1 MQAPQQVLE
10 SNDVSVE
17 LGNVR
22 VVDAQ
27 WDVVDEEVDDVVV
40 PLQDLEDWFATVSN
54 LKNKLI
60 SWMSWPNVR
69 PRYPSK

>member
-54 LKNKLI
+54 L
-60 SWMSWPNVR
+60 
-69 PRYPSK
+69 